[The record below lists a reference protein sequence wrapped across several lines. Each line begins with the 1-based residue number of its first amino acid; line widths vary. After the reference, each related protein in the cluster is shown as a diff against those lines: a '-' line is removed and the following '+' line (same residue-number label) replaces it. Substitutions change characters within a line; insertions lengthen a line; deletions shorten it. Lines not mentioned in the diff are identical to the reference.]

1 MISLLQLVTDLI
13 KKLGLH
19 TLQANINKQNMKGY
33 VKTSR
38 KLSVR
43 KATRVRIHTYMR

>member
-19 TLQANINKQNMKGY
+19 TLQANINKQNRTEY

-38 KLSVR
+38 KVNVR
-43 KATRVRIHTYMR
+43 KATRVRFDDFG